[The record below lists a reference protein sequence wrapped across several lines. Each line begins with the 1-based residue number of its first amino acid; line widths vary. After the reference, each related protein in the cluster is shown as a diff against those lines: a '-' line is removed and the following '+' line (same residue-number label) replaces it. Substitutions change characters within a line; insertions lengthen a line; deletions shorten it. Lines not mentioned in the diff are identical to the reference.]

1 MKSLEKYNSIDT
13 DIHDIDLEPFNSSYL
28 TPTSKGVYNQ
38 WQMDKKDDLLVDG
51 YFRECNITTQ
61 PLSTDITSTIAS
73 YYTKCQT
80 KGALKRK
87 ILKLK
92 QLRILKMRKRKET
105 IKATS
110 LICLLCVLVLS
121 LLCGSDIAA
130 LIIINKYNCDAIL
143 NTQNQRL
150 GINDFL
156 WTGSVSHLVS
166 VTLLLICFVVIAK
179 KMNCV
184 LRGQSTKRD
193 FRHQTC
199 ILSVLMACIILIS
212 VGFISYSI
220 IGSILYSKTLIY
232 HQCSNVL
239 ISWVVLKFAMY
250 IFVVPI
256 VVYFSTGLFS
266 TVFDDASGFIESCFL
281 VYVTAALF
289 VAMVGLF
296 FSTDIAGL
304 MVRTKNDCD
313 LTIDGG
319 SQFVMFGVNTFLL
332 YGCSIH
338 IGFVVVLFCALCVLL
353 WRASPYNWVEEY
365 EGCILMGVGCSVL
378 CFVLLLLS
386 WG

>member
-1 MKSLEKYNSIDT
+1 
-13 DIHDIDLEPFNSSYL
+13 
-28 TPTSKGVYNQ
+28 
-38 WQMDKKDDLLVDG
+38 
-51 YFRECNITTQ
+51 
-61 PLSTDITSTIAS
+61 
-73 YYTKCQT
+73 
-80 KGALKRK
+80 
-87 ILKLK
+87 
-92 QLRILKMRKRKET
+92 
-105 IKATS
+105 
-110 LICLLCVLVLS
+110 
-121 LLCGSDIAA
+121 
-130 LIIINKYNCDAIL
+130 
-143 NTQNQRL
+143 
-150 GINDFL
+150 
-156 WTGSVSHLVS
+156 
-166 VTLLLICFVVIAK
+166 
-179 KMNCV
+179 
-184 LRGQSTKRD
+184 
-193 FRHQTC
+193 
-199 ILSVLMACIILIS
+199 MACIILIS

-386 WG
+386 WGVIGCLLYSEMSQSNISAKQCADATISWSVHRFAECIFLPCVVGAWAWVFSWATYDDS